1 MLWEA
6 SASASCLSP
15 PASHLPHPGAE
26 GPLPGVGLLQVE
38 VSIEEHQVD
47 VALQVLQAPQLQP
60 PDFLL

>member
-1 MLWEA
+1 MLRAA

-26 GPLPGVGLLQVE
+26 GPLPGVVLLQVE

-47 VALQVLQAPQLQP
+47 VALQVLQAP
-60 PDFLL
+60 

>member
-1 MLWEA
+1 MLRAA

-26 GPLPGVGLLQVE
+26 GPLPGVVLLQVE

-60 PDFLL
+60 PDLLL